1 MIQAPPGKTSSNKV
15 FPRFTSAFQQLM
27 SLHWAMSLGYF
38 ILFTTGYVMTN
49 WIPEDTALQGSAYG
63 FHKGLGAF
71 VLALI
76 TWRVFLLLRVWWK
89 KYSRRVPKFSAA
101 WWSKTALHTLLYVF
115 MWAVPLTGFFL
126 SNSYKA
132 NNVKILGIVLPNI
145 FPENK
150 AVLDIARNS
159 HFWFSY
165 AFLAFVILHMIAQR
179 KVVKAIYRRWTQAL
193 FSRLAR

>member
-1 MIQAPPGKTSSNKV
+1 MTKATVNSTTAKKAV
-15 FPRFTSAFQQLM
+15 PRLTSAFQQLM
-27 SLHWAMSLGYF
+27 SLHWIMSWGYF
-38 ILFTTGYVMTN
+38 ILFATGYIMTN
-49 WIPEDTALQGSAYG
+49 WIPEKATFRGSAYG
-63 FHKGLGAF
+63 FHKGLGAL

-89 KYSRRVPKFSAA
+89 KYSRRLPKFSAE

-126 SNSYKA
+126 SNSFKA
-132 NNVKILGIVLPNI
+132 NNVKIMGIVLPDL

-150 AVLDIARNS
+150 ALVDVAGNM

-165 AFLAFVILHMIAQR
+165 AFLAFVIVHMVHQR
-179 KVVKAIYRRWTQAL
+179 KVVKAISRRWLQAL
-193 FSRLAR
+193 SPR